1 MTNALEGLP
10 RTTKAITDGI
20 ADGLHLGAQVYVSLD
35 RKVLGEGAIGEA
47 RAGVPMTPDNLVIW
61 FSMTKA
67 TVAVSVAKLWERG
80 LIDLDARVADYVP
93 EFGVN
98 GKEAITVRHLLTH
111 TGGFRSGDGVV
122 STAKEPLANWEEV
135 VAGICNVAIEPG
147 WVPGEHA
154 GYHLLAGMTM
164 LGEIIRR
171 VDGRF
176 YSQFVRDEVFEPLGM
191 NDCWVGMPLEKVEQ
205 YGDLIGTMHHTAGE
219 APLPLDRLDSK
230 GSLTRCS
237 PGGGGRGPMRQL
249 ARMYEMLA
257 GDGEREGVRILS
269 PQAVAAITARHRVGL
284 FDKTFG
290 IVLDWGLGFG
300 IDSSSHGRHS
310 SRRVFGH
317 GGAQSSI
324 AYADPEHGLVVAMQT
339 NGMPGTEKHYLRL
352 AAISDAIYE
361 DAGLA
366 DPSDPGRDKQRPVE
380 SGVSA

>member
-1 MTNALEGLP
+1 MTNALDALP
-10 RTTKAITDGI
+10 RTTEVLEAGI
-20 ADGLHLGAQVYVSLD
+20 AAGLHLGAQVYVSLD
-35 RKVLGEGAIGEA
+35 GKVLGEGAVGEA

-98 GKEAITVRHLLTH
+98 GKEAITVRHCLTH
-111 TGGFRSGDGVV
+111 TAGFRSGDAVL
-122 STAKEPLANWEEV
+122 SAAKEPLANWEEV
-135 VAGICNVAIEPG
+135 VAGICEVPLEDG
-147 WVPGEHA
+147 WVPGESA
-154 GYHLLAGMTM
+154 GYHLTCGMTM

-171 VDGRF
+171 VDGRL

-191 NDCWVGMPLEKVEQ
+191 DDCWVGMPIEKVEQ

-366 DPSDPGRDKQRPVE
+366 DPSDPGRDKQRPVD